1 MTPIENKQG
10 YPVSY
15 NKKKNYHIIKKNY
28 EKNNT
33 MTEEED
39 HPREVMVKERLCS
52 GLSWWAS
59 LVTKSRTLG
68 LGGTQKEEPARDE
81 GEPIGSGLLDNDT
94 VDQVV
99 KPFESYGLKFTVRW
113 WSGSA

>member
-52 GLSWWAS
+52 GLS
-59 LVTKSRTLG
+59 
-68 LGGTQKEEPARDE
+68 
-81 GEPIGSGLLDNDT
+81 
-94 VDQVV
+94 
-99 KPFESYGLKFTVRW
+99 
-113 WSGSA
+113 